1 LCAHG
6 SNRALPRGRSASPL
20 EAGTLRVHLHLSL
33 PCSAATAAGAFASYL
48 QDRHAQIAT
57 PDPFSVSAVA
67 PLPLLNF
74 DRRLYSRGNW
84 IGLNPV
90 AQAGRIRARA
100 SDAADGSTLDVTITS
115 LRVYIFP
122 LILVVV
128 AVASARANAPLGA
141 WLFMFLVFVAYAFVE
156 GWLLVRGIPHEFLK
170 YLGARL

>member
-1 LCAHG
+1 VCTRG
-6 SNRALPRGRSASPL
+6 SNRTPAGGPSTSPL

-33 PCSAATAAGAFASYL
+33 PCSATTAAGAFASYL

-74 DRRLYSRGNW
+74 DRRLYSRANW

-100 SDAADGSTLDVTITS
+100 SDAAGGSTLDVTITS
-115 LRVYIFP
+115 LRVYVFP
-122 LILVVV
+122 LILAVV
-128 AVASARANAPLGA
+128 AAASARANAPLGA
-141 WLFMFLVFVAYAFVE
+141 WVSIFLVLLAYAFVE